1 MSAITPELLAAV
13 AREFA
18 QLSVDPGDLPA
29 LVAQFAPQVPAL
41 ARLDELGLREVEPA
55 VVLPA
60 PEARP

>member
-1 MSAITPELLAAV
+1 MSAVTPELLVAV

-18 QLSVDPGDLPA
+18 QLPLDPGDLPA
-29 LVAQFAPQVPAL
+29 LVAQFSPQVAAL
-41 ARLDELGLREVEPA
+41 ARLDELELRDVEPA